1 MVFKQ
6 SQRKTAR
13 MKKTVFLIIFILSFI
28 NATEG
33 QGYYQDVV
41 VKDMSGFTIAQLNS
55 EMDRAMKLKSTGR
68 TLTVVGTSGM
78 SIGLMV
84 LYYQM
89 VWEEYSAAYDYVIAV
104 LVFGGLILDLI
115 GIPLWI
121 IGHRTSKLSSVPNFD
136 YLNMAYLN
144 VSPKIGINQFN
155 NSQYFGLSLSLNF

>member
-1 MVFKQ
+1 
-6 SQRKTAR
+6 

-78 SIGLMV
+78 FIGLMA
-84 LYYQM
+84 LSYYLM
-89 VWEEYSAAYDYVIAV
+89 VWEEYPAAIDYAIAV
-104 LVFGGLILDLI
+104 LLFGGFILDAI

-136 YLNMAYLN
+136 DLNMAYLN

-155 NSQYFGLSLSLNF
+155 GTHYLGMSLSLNF